1 MDFQDVSVLKQRAVS
16 RAHGEMR
23 TCFVGVSYHPRNED
37 THGKGFYS
45 AYPYDYTVRQMACDF
60 IYSIVFKFTQK
71 ENVMLSLHRAKLVFF
86 VAIALLLSF
95 TVNAGETRHNALW
108 RVSTGN
114 NSVYLLGSIHVLK
127 GNDNILQGPM
137 GKAFND
143 SKILVFEIDL
153 KEMTSPDAQQT
164 ILAKGMLPPGES
176 LEQKINRETY
186 ELAKAKTEEMGLDMA
201 TFSQFKPWFFIMT
214 VSMFKINKLG
224 FSVQNG
230 IDSLLYSKA
239 MQSGKKVVG
248 LETFDQQLDML
259 NTMSRVNQDELVR
272 QALKDLDVLE
282 QELDTILDAWSTG
295 DMDRLEDTILKSF
308 KEFPDIHEAL
318 IIERNKKWM
327 KSIESFLGEKENH
340 MVVVGAAHLAGKE
353 GLVELLKKK
362 GCSVEQL

>member
-1 MDFQDVSVLKQRAVS
+1 
-16 RAHGEMR
+16 
-23 TCFVGVSYHPRNED
+23 
-37 THGKGFYS
+37 
-45 AYPYDYTVRQMACDF
+45 
-60 IYSIVFKFTQK
+60 
-71 ENVMLSLHRAKLVFF
+71 
-86 VAIALLLSF
+86 
-95 TVNAGETRHNALW
+95 
-108 RVSTGN
+108 
-114 NSVYLLGSIHVLK
+114 
-127 GNDNILQGPM
+127 M

-186 ELAKAKTEEMGLDMA
+186 ELARAKTEEMGLDMA

-308 KEFPDIHEAL
+308 KEFPNIHEAL
-318 IIERNKKWM
+318 ILERNKKWM
-327 KSIESFLGEKENH
+327 KSIESFLGEEENY